1 MTFDITDA
9 YDNIKELRKENDLL
23 ILKQEYLIEIL
34 EKDGMLNDKEM
45 NKWIEAKY
53 KGVDKDVK

>member
-23 ILKQEYLIEIL
+23 ILRQEYLIEIL

>member
-23 ILKQEYLIEIL
+23 ILRQEYLIEIL

-53 KGVDKDVK
+53 KGVNKDVK